1 MENEKLL
8 QPAES
13 LALIESMINK
23 AKNRFSEN
31 GQLYLL
37 WGWTVFFC
45 SLFHFIGIK
54 FSLLPHPEMVWM
66 LTWAAVIYQ
75 IIFLSKQKKKEKM
88 KTYTDEVE
96 AYVWIAFSVVMLLTI
111 FLMAKNNAFNTM
123 YPMFLVLYGIPTFL
137 SGIVLRFKPL
147 KVGGIICWVLA
158 VIASFVWFE
167 YQLLFLSLAVIAAW
181 IVPGYLLRAKY
192 KNENA

>member
-45 SLFHFIGIK
+45 SLFHFICIK

-96 AYVWIAFSVVMLLTI
+96 AYVWIAFSVVMMLTI

>member
-96 AYVWIAFSVVMLLTI
+96 AYVWIAFSVVMMLTI

>member
-1 MENEKLL
+1 
-8 QPAES
+8 
-13 LALIESMINK
+13 
-23 AKNRFSEN
+23 
-31 GQLYLL
+31 
-37 WGWTVFFC
+37 
-45 SLFHFIGIK
+45 
-54 FSLLPHPEMVWM
+54 
-66 LTWAAVIYQ
+66 
-75 IIFLSKQKKKEKM
+75 M

-96 AYVWIAFSVVMLLTI
+96 AYVWIAFSVVMMLTI

>member
-1 MENEKLL
+1 MENEKLQ

-23 AKNRFSEN
+23 AKNSFSEN

-54 FSLLPHPEMVWM
+54 FGLLPHPEMVWM
-66 LTWAAVIYQ
+66 LIWAALIYQ
-75 IIFLSKQKKKEKM
+75 IIFLSKQKKKEKI

-96 AYVWIAFSVVMLLTI
+96 AYVWIAFSVVMMLTI

-181 IVPGYLLRAKY
+181 IIPGYFLRAKY

>member
-96 AYVWIAFSVVMLLTI
+96 AYVWIAFSVVMMLTI
-111 FLMAKNNAFNTM
+111 
-123 YPMFLVLYGIPTFL
+123 
-137 SGIVLRFKPL
+137 
-147 KVGGIICWVLA
+147 
-158 VIASFVWFE
+158 
-167 YQLLFLSLAVIAAW
+167 
-181 IVPGYLLRAKY
+181 
-192 KNENA
+192 